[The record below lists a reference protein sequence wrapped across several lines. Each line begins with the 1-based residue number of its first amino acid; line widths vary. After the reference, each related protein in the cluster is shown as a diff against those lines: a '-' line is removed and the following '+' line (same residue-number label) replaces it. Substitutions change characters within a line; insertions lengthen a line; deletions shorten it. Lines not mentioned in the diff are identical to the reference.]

1 MFLKAWPLP
10 ICSDLGKTSTSI
22 KQLRVLFQ
30 GFPAGGVLL
39 IEAREKSL
47 CKLLPNLLCMVG
59 FEIPWISLQWCFWL
73 FLSSFGRFFTT
84 AVSRSIS
91 NESNTCNLFLPRSIS
106 NEPSS
111 IDWCVCI
118 FVFTAHLCGYRVG
131 DSGVSQFWF
140 WHSKIFSTFFGLLY
154 G

>member
-1 MFLKAWPLP
+1 MFAGPHGTEYTFGAVFVLLAPNPFGNRISEIYAFAELEAIGGIASKFDCFQFMFLKAWPLP

-59 FEIPWISLQWCFWL
+59 FEIPWISLQCCF
-73 FLSSFGRFFTT
+73 
-84 AVSRSIS
+84 
-91 NESNTCNLFLPRSIS
+91 
-106 NEPSS
+106 
-111 IDWCVCI
+111 
-118 FVFTAHLCGYRVG
+118 
-131 DSGVSQFWF
+131 
-140 WHSKIFSTFFGLLY
+140 
-154 G
+154 